1 MKEEL
6 EAVIREN
13 LIEIMPEL
21 EDESF
26 SSEETF
32 VDLGANSLDRG
43 ELITLT
49 LERIGLDISRIDFVN
64 AKTISE
70 LADLI
75 AQKRKELN

>member
-6 EAVIREN
+6 ETVIREN

-21 EDESF
+21 EEQPF
-26 SSEETF
+26 SNEETF

-75 AQKRKELN
+75 AQKRQELN